1 MIPFMSSPAIE
12 HDDHPVAAAVTR
24 IHAELD
30 ALVDTGV
37 WSLRPTEL
45 ATTLP
50 ALTRAKARL
59 AELELRVAHH
69 AARAGLG
76 SEVGAADTT
85 AWWATT
91 THMTKPEAHRLAR
104 LADALDA
111 AHEPV
116 RDAMAA
122 GNLLLDQAQVIVD
135 AVDALPANL
144 VDPEVTAQAETHLIG
159 LAADHDAKALR
170 ILGRRILDVVAPQI
184 SEHHQRQVL
193 AREEEHARQAARLT
207 LLDDGH
213 GRCHGRFTLPS
224 LHGTMLKKAL
234 LAIAAPKHQ
243 AATQA
248 ATRTSGNP
256 QSDVDAGGD
265 TGPFGGRVAAPL
277 RMGQAF
283 MEYLETY
290 PTDRLPHA
298 GGLDAVVVTMDLDT
312 LLGGLKPASID
323 LGGTI
328 SAAEARRLACEAA
341 IIPVVLGGKSEILD
355 VGRKRRFHT
364 KAQRHAMAVRDK
376 GCTAQ
381 GCDWPPGM
389 CHAHHNLPWH
399 QGGDTSIHNG
409 RLLCPRHHSYA
420 HHPKYQMNDTRN
432 GKVSFHRIT

>member
-1 MIPFMSSPAIE
+1 MIPCMSSTAIQ
-12 HDDHPVAAAVTR
+12 HDDHPVAAAVAR
-24 IHAELD
+24 IHGELD
-30 ALVDTGV
+30 ALVDAGV

-59 AELELRVAHH
+59 GELELRVAQH
-69 AARAGLG
+69 AARVGLG
-76 SEVGAADTT
+76 SEVGAADST

-91 THMTKPEAHRLAR
+91 TRMTKPEAHRLAR
-104 LADALDA
+104 LAHALDC

-116 RDAMAA
+116 RDALAA
-122 GNLLLDQAQVIVD
+122 GDLLLDQAQVIVE
-135 AVDALPANL
+135 AVDALPSDL
-144 VDPEVTAQAETHLIG
+144 VDPEVTAHAETHLIG
-159 LAADHDAKALR
+159 LAADHDARALR
-170 ILGRRILDVVAPQI
+170 VLGRRILDVLAPEIGEQ
-184 SEHHQRQVL
+184 HQRPVL
-193 AREEEHARQAARLT
+193 EREEEHARQAARFT

-234 LAIAAPKHQ
+234 LAIAAPQHQ
-243 AATQA
+243 AATSA
-248 ATRTSGNP
+248 ASNL
-256 QSDVDAGGD
+256 GD
-265 TGPFGGRVAAPL
+265 RVAAPL

-298 GGLDAVVVTMDLDT
+298 GGLDATVVVTMDLDT

-355 VGRKRRFHT
+355 VGRSQRFHT
-364 KAQRHAMAVRDK
+364 KAHRIALALRDG

-399 QGGDTSIHNG
+399 QGGHTSIHNG

-432 GKVSFHRIT
+432 GKVSFYRRP